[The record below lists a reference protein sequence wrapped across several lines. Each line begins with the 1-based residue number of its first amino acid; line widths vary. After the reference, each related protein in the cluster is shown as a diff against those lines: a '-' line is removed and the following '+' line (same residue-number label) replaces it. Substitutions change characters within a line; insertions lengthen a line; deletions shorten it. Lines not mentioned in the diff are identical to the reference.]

1 MGKSKAPEYA
11 TTTTGTGGLFGS
23 STSNKSGTKFTG
35 EDWQVKMGELG
46 SNLVNQSLQ
55 GMATNDYSNDP
66 NFQVYQD
73 NFNRQAQQAYDA
85 NVLNP
90 LANRGLMRSS
100 GLQAATNSFNNT
112 MANNLANLQDSYYNR
127 QVNNLSN
134 SLNSQNQLYN
144 WITGLNNAALQNTN
158 AVNDF
163 NMQKYQAEQ
172 AAKSAMWGNLMNAAG
187 SIAGA
192 GLTGGLSL
200 AGNKAIA
207 GALSGGSGFGGGS
220 LLSNAINNEVMG
232 L

>member
-23 STSNKSGTKFTG
+23 STSGKSGTSFTG
-35 EDWQVKMGELG
+35 EDWQNNMGGLG
-46 SNLVNQSLQ
+46 SYLINQSLQ
-55 GMATNDYSNDP
+55 GMSTNDYSNDP

-85 NVLNP
+85 NVLSP

-100 GLQAATNSFNNT
+100 GLQAATNSFNT
-112 MANNLANLQDSYYNR
+112 TLADNLADLQDSYYNR

-134 SLNSQNQLYN
+134 ALNSQNQLYN
-144 WITGLNNAALQNTN
+144 WITGLNNAAMQNTN

-232 L
+232 I

>member
-11 TTTTGTGGLFGS
+11 TTTIGTGGLFGS

-220 LLSNAINNEVMG
+220 LLGNAINNEVMG

>member
-11 TTTTGTGGLFGS
+11 KTTTSTGGLFGS
-23 STSNKSGTKFTG
+23 STSDKSGTKFTG
-35 EDWQVKMGELG
+35 EDWQTNMGGLG
-46 SNLVNQSLQ
+46 SNLINQSLQ
-55 GMATNDYSNDP
+55 GMTTNDYSNDP
-66 NFQVYQD
+66 NFKVYQD

-112 MANNLANLQDSYYNR
+112 MADNLADLQDSYYNR

-134 SLNSQNQLYN
+134 ALNSQNQLYS
-144 WITGLNNAALQNTN
+144 WITGLNNAAMQNTN

-192 GLTGGLSL
+192 GLTGGMSL
-200 AGNKAIA
+200 AGDKLIA
-207 GALSGGSGFGGGS
+207 GALAGQGK
-220 LLSNAINNEVMG
+220 
-232 L
+232 